1 MIQKRIGEETESC
14 CTRDHFITVV
24 RTHSVFMF
32 ACGLAEIFVQPW
44 LLIARVSTEPFSK
57 GCNLLSAVSGFQW

>member
-1 MIQKRIGEETESC
+1 M
-14 CTRDHFITVV
+14 
-24 RTHSVFMF
+24 FMF